1 MQNFELK
8 LAAKQFLSQWRS
20 GDLRVMMMAL
30 ILAVT
35 AVTAV
40 GFFTNRVESALKQQG
55 GMLLGGDLV
64 VISDHAIPADYI
76 AEAKSRQLQLA
87 TTLEFPSMVIKGEKN
102 QLAEIKA
109 LGDGFPLRGDFTISP
124 LADTDKVVASSPQA
138 GSVWIE
144 PRLANLL
151 HLKVGDELELGERKL
166 TVSAILKREPS
177 RGGDM
182 FSFAPRLMMNLA
194 DTESTG
200 LIAFG
205 SRIKYQLLL
214 AGNPLDIEHFTTWI
228 KPRLKPGE
236 RAEDIKTARP
246 EIKSAL
252 EKSQVFLGLSAMVSV
267 VLSVVAMW
275 LASQP
280 YVQRSQDTYA
290 LFRCFGASNQR
301 IVNLM
306 LLQTLFLALIGAVIG
321 SLLGFIA
328 QQGLALIAGRL
339 FVESLPSPNYI
350 PILTGFAV
358 SILVMFAIMLPHL
371 ISVKNMS
378 ALRVLRRDLHGNSQS
393 VWLKFLPVLVVLM
406 GLMFWQANDLKTAGA
421 SIGGLILISAV
432 AGFLAMLISRL
443 LYRFALANGKTQSVT
458 LNAIK
463 LGLANLKRR
472 LGLSIAQIIGFS
484 LGLMVLMLLATIRGD
499 LIHSWQTSLPADAPN
514 RFIINIQPEQIIG
527 VNDFFKKLGSNQVQ
541 VHPMV
546 RGRLVNVNGRKFDAQ
561 DFKDE
566 RAKRLAEREFNLSWT
581 ASMQADNQLLE
592 GHGWSKE
599 DYGKPL
605 LSLEKDL
612 ATTLNIKLGDQLT
625 YDIAGTRLVL
635 TVSSIRK
642 VEWDSMRANFF
653 AVTPP
658 QVLDNFP
665 ASYMTSFHL
674 PLDITGANDNMLNS
688 LIQKFPNLTVIDV
701 AAILQQVQSI
711 MSKMTQAIGYVFI
724 FSLLAGVAVLY
735 AALVATREER
745 VREMTL
751 LRVLGASRKQVSW
764 AILAEFLCIG
774 FIAALVAS
782 LVATGLSFYIS
793 QYVLNIP
800 YVFNPVFTIVGV
812 VLATLLVPLASWLV
826 ISKYLQQSPK
836 QLLNSI

>member
-1 MQNFELK
+1 MLK
-8 LAAKQFLSQWRS
+8 LAVQQFTSQWRA
-20 GDLRVMMMAL
+20 GDLRVLMMAL

-35 AVTAV
+35 AITAV
-40 GFFTNRVESALKQQG
+40 GFFTNRVESALSQQG

-64 VISDHAIPADYI
+64 VIADHAIPAEYL
-76 AEAKSRQLQLA
+76 AEAKSRQLQIA
-87 TTLEFPSMVIKGEKN
+87 TTLEFPSMVIKDEHN

-109 LGDGFPLRGDFTISP
+109 LGDGFPLRGDFTI
-124 LADTDKVVASSPQA
+124 ADLTNTNKIVASSPQA

-151 HLKVGDELELGERKL
+151 HLSIGDQLELGERKL
-166 TVSAILKREPS
+166 VVSAILKREPS

-194 DTESTG
+194 DTQSTG

-214 AGNPLDIEHFTTWI
+214 AGDPREIDSFTTWL
-228 KPRLKPGE
+228 KPQLKPGE
-236 RAEDIKTARP
+236 RVEDVKTARP

-306 LLQTLFLALIGAVIG
+306 MLQTLFLALIGAVVG
-321 SLLGFIA
+321 CLFGFVA
-328 QQGLALIAGRL
+328 QYGLAIIAGQL
-339 FVESLPSPNYI
+339 FVETLPNPSYML
-350 PILTGFAV
+350 ILTGFVV
-358 SILVMFAIMLPHL
+358 SILVMFAIMLPYL

-378 ALRVLRRDLHGNSQS
+378 ALRVLRRDLHGNSQR

-406 GLMFWQANDLKTAGA
+406 GLMLWQAHDVKIAGA
-421 SIGGLILISAV
+421 SITALVLICAV
-432 AGFLAMLISRL
+432 AGLLAVLIARL
-443 LYRFALANGKTQSVT
+443 LYRFAFANGNTQNTTINS
-458 LNAIK
+458 IK

-472 LGLSIAQIIGFS
+472 LSLSISQIIGFS
-484 LGLMVLMLLATIRGD
+484 LGLMVLMLLATIRAD
-499 LIHSWQTSLPADAPN
+499 LIDNWQASLPADAPN
-514 RFIINIQPEQIIG
+514 RFIINIQPDQVNSVNNFFMQAGIQHVQI
-527 VNDFFKKLGSNQVQ
+527 L
-541 VHPMV
+541 PMV
-546 RGRLVNVNGRKFDAQ
+546 RGRLVELNGQKFDAKN
-561 DFKDE
+561 FNDE
-566 RAKRLAEREFNLSWT
+566 RAKRLAEREFNLSW
-581 ASMQADNQLLE
+581 AANMQTDNQLIE
-592 GHGWSKE
+592 GRWWNKDE
-599 DYGKPL
+599 YGKPL
-605 LSLEKDL
+605 LSLEKEL
-612 ATTLNIKLGDQLT
+612 ANTLGIKLGDKLT
-625 YDIAGTRLVL
+625 YDIAGSRLTL
-635 TVSSIRK
+635 TVSSLRK
-642 VEWDSMRANFF
+642 VEWDTMRANFF

-674 PLDITGANDNMLNS
+674 PADTTGANDRMLNG

-711 MSKMTQAIGYVFI
+711 MSKMSQAIAYVFI
-724 FSLLAGVAVLY
+724 FSLLAGIAVLY
-735 AALVATREER
+735 AALVATRDER
-745 VREMTL
+745 VREITL

-764 AILAEFLCIG
+764 TILAEFLCIG
-774 FIAALVAS
+774 FIAAVVAG

-793 QYVLNIP
+793 KFVLHIP
-800 YVFNPVFTIVGV
+800 YVFNPTFTLIGV
-812 VLATLLVPLASWLV
+812 MLGTFLVPLASWLV
-826 ISKYLQQSPK
+826 VRKYLQQPPK

>member
-1 MQNFELK
+1 MLK
-8 LAAKQFLSQWRS
+8 LALKQFASQWRS
-20 GDLRVMMMAL
+20 GDLRVLMMAL

-35 AVTAV
+35 AITAV
-40 GFFTNRVESALKQQG
+40 EFFTNRVESALSQQG

-64 VISDHAIPADYI
+64 VMSDHPIPPQYL
-76 AEAKSRQLQLA
+76 AEAELRQLQIA
-87 TTLEFPSMVIKGEKN
+87 TTLEFPSMVVKGEQN

-109 LGDGFPLRGDFTISP
+109 LGNGFPLRGDFTISE
-124 LADTDKVVASSPQA
+124 VANTNKIVAYSPQL

-151 HLKVGDELELGERKL
+151 NLKVGDPLELGERKFK
-166 TVSAILKREPS
+166 VSAILEREPS

-194 DTESTG
+194 DSQSTG
-200 LIAFG
+200 LIAYG

-214 AGNPLDIEHFTTWI
+214 AGDLRDIENFRLWI
-228 KPRLKPGE
+228 KPQLKPGE
-236 RAEDIKTARP
+236 RVEDVKTARP

-252 EKSQVFLGLSAMVSV
+252 EKAQVFLGLSAMVSV

-280 YVQRSQDTYA
+280 YVQRAQDTYA

-301 IVNLM
+301 IANLM
-306 LLQTLFLALIGAVIG
+306 LLQTLFLALIGATIG
-321 SLLGFIA
+321 CLFGFIA
-328 QQGLALIAGRL
+328 QQGLAAIAGKL
-339 FVESLPSPNYI
+339 FVETLPSPSLM
-350 PILTGFAV
+350 PIVTGFAV
-358 SILVMFAIMLPHL
+358 SLLVMFAIMLPHL

-378 ALRVLRRDLHGNSQS
+378 ALRVLRRDLHSNAQS
-393 VWLKFLPVLVVLM
+393 VWLKFLPVFMVLM
-406 GLMFWQANDLKTAGA
+406 GLMCWQASDIKIAAA
-421 SIGGLILISAV
+421 SIGGLILICAV
-432 AGFLAMLISRL
+432 AGFLAVIIARI
-443 LYRFALANGKTQSVT
+443 LYRFSSASNQTQNITINS
-458 LNAIK
+458 IK

-472 LGLSIAQIIGFS
+472 LSLSIAQIIGFS

-499 LIHSWQTSLPADAPN
+499 LINNWQASLPADAPN
-514 RFIINIQPEQIIG
+514 RFIINIQPDQ
-527 VNDFFKKLGSNQVQ
+527 VASVKDFFTRQKVADVQ
-541 VHPMV
+541 LLPMI
-546 RGRLVNVNGRKFDAQ
+546 RGRLVEVNGQKFDAKN
-561 DFKDE
+561 FKDE
-566 RAKRLAEREFNLSWT
+566 RAKRLAEREFNLSW
-581 ASMQADNQLLE
+581 AADMQADNQLIAGRWWKKDE
-592 GHGWSKE
+592 F
-599 DYGKPL
+599 GKPL
-605 LSLEKDL
+605 LSLEKGL
-612 ATTLNIKLGDQLT
+612 ADTLGIKLGDQLI
-625 YDIAGTRLVL
+625 YDIAGSRLTL

-674 PLDITGANDNMLNS
+674 PTDNAHKNDNMVNQLV
-688 LIQKFPNLTVIDV
+688 QKFPNLTVIDV
-701 AAILQQVQSI
+701 GAILQQVQSI
-711 MSKMTQAIGYVFI
+711 VSKMSQAISYVFI
-724 FSLLAGVAVLY
+724 FSLLAGIAVLY
-735 AALVATREER
+735 AALVATRDER
-745 VREMTL
+745 VREITL

-774 FIAALVAS
+774 FIAAIVAG

-800 YVFNPVFTIVGV
+800 YIFNSLMTVVGIIA
-812 VLATLLVPLASWLV
+812 ATLLVPIASWLV
-826 ISKYLQQSPK
+826 IRKYLQQPPK

>member
-1 MQNFELK
+1 MLK
-8 LAAKQFLSQWRS
+8 HEFQLAVRQFLSQRRS
-20 GDLRVMMMAL
+20 GDLRVLLMAL

-40 GFFTNRVESALKQQG
+40 GFFTNRVELALSQQG

-64 VISDHAIPADYI
+64 VIADHALPAKYL
-76 AEAKSRQLQLA
+76 AEAKSRQLQIA
-87 TTLEFPSMVIKGEKN
+87 TTLEFPSMVIQGEHN

-109 LGDGFPLRGDFTISP
+109 LGDGFPLRGDFTISS
-124 LADTDKVVASSPQA
+124 LANSDKVVASSPQA
-138 GSVWIE
+138 GTVWIE

-166 TVSAILKREPS
+166 TISAILKREPS

-194 DTESTG
+194 DAQSTG
-200 LIAFG
+200 LIAYG

-214 AGNPLDIEHFTTWI
+214 AGDPHAIDDFSTW
-228 KPRLKPGE
+228 LKPQLKAGE
-236 RAEDIKTARP
+236 RVEDVKTARP

-267 VLSVVAMW
+267 VLSIVAMW

-290 LFRCFGASNQR
+290 LLRCFGASNQR

-306 LLQTLFLALIGAVIG
+306 LFQTLFLALIGAVIG
-321 SLLGFIA
+321 SLLGFVA
-328 QQGLALIAGRL
+328 QQGLAVIAGQL
-339 FVESLPSPNYI
+339 FVETLPSPSYR
-350 PILTGFAV
+350 PIFTGFAV
-358 SILVMFAIMLPHL
+358 SILVMFALMLPHFL
-371 ISVKNMS
+371 SVKNMS
-378 ALRVLRRDLHGNSQS
+378 ALRVLRRDLHGNSPS
-393 VWLKFLPVLVVLM
+393 VWLKFLPVFAVLM
-406 GLMFWQANDLKTAGA
+406 GLMCWQAHDIKTAAA
-421 SIGGLILISAV
+421 SIAGLILICVV
-432 AGFLAMLISRL
+432 AGYLAVVLARL
-443 LYRFALANGKTQSVT
+443 LYRFAVASNQTQGIITNS
-458 LNAIK
+458 IK

-514 RFIINIQPEQIIG
+514 RFIINIQPEQITGLKAFFNQIG
-527 VNDFFKKLGSNQVQ
+527 TKNVQ
-541 VHPMV
+541 VMPMV
-546 RGRLVNVNGRKFDAQ
+546 RGRLVEVNGKRFDAKS
-561 DFKDE
+561 FKDE

-581 ASMQADNQLLE
+581 ATMQADNQLLE
-592 GHGWSKE
+592 GRWWSKD

-612 ATTLNIKLGDQLT
+612 ANALNIKLGDQLT
-625 YDIAGTRLVL
+625 YDIAGSHLVL

-642 VEWDSMRANFF
+642 VQWDSMRANFF

-658 QVLDNFP
+658 QVLENFP

-674 PLDITGANDNMLNS
+674 PSDTTGVNDGMLNS
-688 LIQKFPNLTVIDV
+688 LIQQFPNLTVIDV

-711 MSKMTQAIGYVFI
+711 MGKMTQAIGYVFI
-724 FSLLAGVAVLY
+724 FSLLAGIAVLY
-735 AALVATREER
+735 AALVATRDER
-745 VREMTL
+745 VREITL

-774 FIAALVAS
+774 FIAAIVAS
-782 LVATGLSFYIS
+782 SVATGLSFYIS
-793 QYVLNIP
+793 QFVLNIP
-800 YVFNPVFTIVGV
+800 YIFNPVLTIIGI

-826 ISKYLQQSPK
+826 IRKYLQQPPK